1 MGYNLVWK
9 PLTFVTDPE
18 GPYVQVILNGWW
30 MQNEN
35 SEVAFAEIGNR
46 LYPQCNTNKSI
57 VNRMN
62 SNVNV
67 NVVFVPLAFVPIYL
81 EDFRD

>member
-18 GPYVQVILNGWW
+18 GPYVQVIRNGWW